1 MTHQGPVDKQ
11 YKLIK
16 YVIEACILNEWVN
29 IHLPVRQFATCE
41 FHNTHILSEQLCTD
55 SVVVNKT
62 EFLLEESQ
70 HIIHNIKC
78 SNKEKQNGVS
88 KITKD
93 ISFYKGCVNFIS
105 LQNIL
110 KNFKSDD
117 KLQISFRKFDKH
129 NLFVIEHNE
138 TLFTLPMYDEKDCPP
153 KLVTTTNVNQIE
165 YKNSFWIDNWL
176 FAKMIK
182 CVAKDSDIVIETK
195 QNEIIIKSMN
205 ENKNY
210 YNSESRTK
218 QYQSSPIVLREGSS
232 IFSSNVMLNL
242 LSVIENGNNLR
253 IFCGDNTPMKITFN
267 IRKGI
272 STQYIISNKI
282 KC

>member
-1 MTHQGPVDKQ
+1 MIHQE
-11 YKLIK
+11 YIIK
-16 YVIEACILNEWVN
+16 AGILNDWVN

-41 FHNTHILSEQLCTD
+41 FHNTYILSEQLCTYN
-55 SVVVNKT
+55 VVVNKT

-70 HIIHNIKC
+70 YIIHNIKD
-78 SNKEKQNGVS
+78 
-88 KITKD
+88 T
-93 ISFYKGCVNFIS
+93 SFYKGCVNFIS

-117 KLQISFRKFDKH
+117 KLQISFKKSDKH

-165 YKNSFWIDNWL
+165 YKNSFWMDNWL

-182 CVAKDSDIVIETK
+182 CVAKDIDIVIETK
-195 QNEIIIKSMN
+195 KNEIIIKSMN